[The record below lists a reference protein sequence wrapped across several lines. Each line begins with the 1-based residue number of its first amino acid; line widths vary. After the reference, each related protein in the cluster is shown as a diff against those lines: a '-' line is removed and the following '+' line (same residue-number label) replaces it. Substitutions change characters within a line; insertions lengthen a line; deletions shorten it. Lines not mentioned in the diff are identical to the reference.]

1 MGRDARESEPQSA
14 SKSGSAAAKVGASAG
29 RVRNPKP
36 PRNAER
42 FRARYGPAALVTGAA
57 QGIGRAFA
65 DALARRGLAVYLL
78 DVQAEPVAAA
88 AREVG
93 EAFGVQATPVVVDLS
108 RRDCLEAIRA
118 ALPIDEIGLVICN
131 AAIGQEGPFL
141 DEPLDALHRAID
153 VNCRAAV
160 SLCHGFGGAMA
171 RRGRGGLVL
180 LASGTALQ
188 GSPRYVSYA
197 ATKAFNLVLGESL
210 WYELRAHGVDVLAFV
225 PGPTNTPGLRRS
237 VPGLRPGVV
246 VGPIRLPEET
256 AEAALSALGRAASAS
271 REKGHAAQ
279 LAARRRRADANAA
292 RDWKREAEGG
302 RPAPAQRPA
311 PVERAAEESE
321 KQKEKEQR

>member
-1 MGRDARESEPQSA
+1 MG
-14 SKSGSAAAKVGASAG
+14 
-29 RVRNPKP
+29 
-36 PRNAER
+36 AEA

-78 DVQAEPVAAA
+78 DLQAEPVAAA
-88 AREVG
+88 AREVA
-93 EAFGVQATPVVVDLS
+93 ERFGVAATPVVVDLS

-118 ALPIDEIGLVICN
+118 AVPMDEIGVVVCN

-160 SLCHGFGGAMA
+160 SLCHGFGRVMV
-171 RRGRGGLVL
+171 RRGRGGIIL
-180 LASGTALQ
+180 LASGAALQ
-188 GSPRYVSYA
+188 GSPRYVNYA

-210 WYELRAHGVDVLAFV
+210 WYELEGHGVDVLAFV

-237 VPGLRPGVV
+237 VPGLRAGIA

-256 AEAALSALGRAASAS
+256 AEAAVSALGRAASAS
-271 REKGHAAQ
+271 REKNHAAQ

-292 RDWKREAEGG
+292 RDWKSEAKGKG
-302 RPAPAQRPA
+302 
-311 PVERAAEESE
+311 ER
-321 KQKEKEQR
+321 